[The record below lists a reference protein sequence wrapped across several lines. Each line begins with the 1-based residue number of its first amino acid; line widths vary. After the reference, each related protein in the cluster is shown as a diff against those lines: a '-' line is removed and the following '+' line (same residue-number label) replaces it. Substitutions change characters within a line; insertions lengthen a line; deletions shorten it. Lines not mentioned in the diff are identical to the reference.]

1 MITYLKTSV
10 LFSVILFIN
19 CETITAQSEQGNV
32 VIMNFS
38 KFKFPDEVSVPEFD
52 SLTYLYNANVF
63 KKNEYI
69 LNYQVVRHWWGNN
82 TKDFIIIYEVKNW
95 EDVIKA
101 STRNNELFEEYW
113 DTPEARKLFKEAYDK
128 YFIVKHPDE
137 IYRDVN
143 YDIEKITPDKESLEK

>member
-1 MITYLKTSV
+1 MLKFIKNWLS
-10 LFSVILFIN
+10 FSVILFFTCQAVI
-19 CETITAQSEQGNV
+19 AQSEQGNV

-52 SLTYLYNANVF
+52 SLTYLYNVNVF
-63 KKNEYI
+63 EKNEFI
-69 LNYQVVRHWWGNN
+69 LNYKVIRHWWGNN
-82 TKDFIIIYEVKNW
+82 TKDFIVIYEVKNW

-113 DTPEARKLFKEAYDK
+113 ETPEARKLFRETHDK

-137 IYRDVN
+137 IYHEVK
-143 YDIEKITPDKESLEK
+143 YDLKEIIPVKESSEK

>member
-10 LFSVILFIN
+10 LLSVILFIN

-143 YDIEKITPDKESLEK
+143 YDIEKITQDKESSEK

>member
-137 IYRDVN
+137 IYRDVI
-143 YDIEKITPDKESLEK
+143 YDIEKKTPDKESSEK

>member
-10 LFSVILFIN
+10 LLSVILFIN

-82 TKDFIIIYEVKNW
+82 TKDFIVIYEVKNW